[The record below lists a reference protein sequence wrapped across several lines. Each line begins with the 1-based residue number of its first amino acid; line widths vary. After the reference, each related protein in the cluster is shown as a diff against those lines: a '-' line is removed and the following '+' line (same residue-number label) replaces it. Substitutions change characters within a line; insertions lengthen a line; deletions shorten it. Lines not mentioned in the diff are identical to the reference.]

1 MVRSSRCS
9 PGMERIS
16 RYLARYCST
25 RARRPRRQG
34 RVGVDG
40 VAEEDEQLGA
50 IARPR
55 VEQDEGMHG
64 TAAGV
69 GAVGVTRKGQAQIG
83 GGLLSRSG
91 GKGAGLRR
99 QGAVQG
105 GPVEGVG
112 GGGQTGGG

>member
-9 PGMERIS
+9 PGMERLS
-16 RYLARYCST
+16 RYLARYCSS

-50 IARPR
+50 IARHR

-69 GAVGVTRKGQAQIG
+69 GAVGGTRKGQAQKG
-83 GGLLSRSG
+83 GGPLSRRG
-91 GKGAGLRR
+91 GKG
-99 QGAVQG
+99 G
-105 GPVEGVG
+105 GVARPG
-112 GGGQTGGG
+112 